1 MRTVRIEVVGARG
14 APVVVQTWL
23 KAQPPVTSDSLA
35 STLRIAEPTAVCEFV
50 VHEGQYLVVKEAR

>member
-1 MRTVRIEVVGARG
+1 M
-14 APVVVQTWL
+14 QTWL

-35 STLRIAEPTAVCEFV
+35 SALRIAEPTAVCEFV